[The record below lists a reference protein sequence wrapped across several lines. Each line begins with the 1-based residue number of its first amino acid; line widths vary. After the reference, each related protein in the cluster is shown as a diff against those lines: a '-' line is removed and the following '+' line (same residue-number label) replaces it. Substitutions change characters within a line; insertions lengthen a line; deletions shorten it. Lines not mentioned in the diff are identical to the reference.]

1 MARLRLQSQLLL
13 STLLIICAL
22 TGAILLIIRQTVR
35 SQIAGQV
42 KYSTDA
48 SIQEFGTVQRQLQ
61 LQLSRTASLLAEI
74 PTLKALMTTRD
85 APTIQDGSTPFW
97 RLAGSDVFLLAD
109 PAGRVVAL
117 DVSQKGLSREAAEE
131 DLKSSLH
138 EGQDSAWWYSGGRL
152 YWIFF
157 RPILAGSGINAKVL
171 GLVAIGY
178 ETNSRIAEQL
188 GFVAESK
195 IVLLADN
202 RIIASTFSPEEE
214 SVIQKRIL
222 AGEILPSSKDDEV
235 TLGNDTYQMAS
246 VTLQANPPSPVECYV
261 FISLTRPMAFIR
273 QLNRTILVVGLT
285 AILLASL
292 LLRFVSGTITHPLD
306 NLVAGVRALA
316 AGDYTYSIT
325 PRGSSEAVELA
336 ESFSKMRG
344 ELLAF
349 QKKQIETERVAAV
362 GRAANSISHDLR
374 HHLAALVAN
383 AEFLYEAE
391 KLRLDPDEVYR
402 EIQTASEQMTDLLDS
417 LRDLAREQ
425 RNISPVNAS
434 IDQCVRRAIEAARA
448 RPEHRGRDISI
459 CEMGDMAGVF
469 DPKKMERALFNLAVN
484 ACEAVPNRQGKITFD
499 IVSSEESFE
508 IRVSDNGP
516 GIPFAIRSNLFAPFV
531 SAGKPNGTG
540 LGLAIVSKIIADHGG
555 TVSVEST
562 SGSGTTFLVKLPRV
576 QLPINEVPEK
586 VTT

>member
-22 TGAILLIIRQTVR
+22 AGAILLIIRHTVR
-35 SQIAGQV
+35 TQIADQV
-42 KYSTDA
+42 KFSTEA
-48 SIQEFGTVQRQLQ
+48 SFQEFETVQRQLQ

-74 PTLKALMTTRD
+74 PTLKALMTTQD
-85 APTIQDGSTPFW
+85 APTIQDGSIPFW
-97 RLAGSDVFLLAD
+97 RLAGSDLFLLAD
-109 PAGRVVAL
+109 PGGRVVAL
-117 DVSQKGLSREAAEE
+117 DVTQKGLNREAAG
-131 DLKSSLH
+131 DSLRTSLR
-138 EGQDSAWWYSGGRL
+138 EGQESSWWYSDGRL
-152 YWIFF
+152 YWVFL
-157 RPILAGSGINAKVL
+157 RPILAGMGSNAKVL

-178 ETNSRIAEQL
+178 EANSRIAEQL

-202 RIIASTFSPEEE
+202 RIIASTFSPQEEAD
-214 SVIQKRIL
+214 IQSQIL
-222 AGEILPSSKDDEV
+222 AKKILPGVNTADVD
-235 TLGNDTYQMAS
+235 LGEDSYEMAR
-246 VTLQANPPSPVECYV
+246 VTLQPNPPLPVECYV
-261 FISLTRPMAFIR
+261 FISLTRPMAFMR
-273 QLNRTILVVGLT
+273 QLNQTILVVGLT

-292 LLRFVSGTITHPLD
+292 LLRFVSGTITHPL
-306 NLVAGVRALA
+306 NELVAGVRALA

-325 PRGSSEAVELA
+325 PRGSIEAVELA

-349 QKKQIETERVAAV
+349 QRKQIETERVAAV

-391 KLRLDPDEVYR
+391 KLRLDRDEVYR
-402 EIQTASEQMTDLLDS
+402 EIQTASEQMTELLDS

-448 RPEHRGRDISI
+448 RPELRYREISI
-459 CEMGDMAGVF
+459 STAGDMAGVF
-469 DPKKMERALFNLAVN
+469 DPKKMERALLNLALN
-484 ACEAVPNRQGKITFD
+484 ACEAAPIRNGKIAFD
-499 IVSSEESFE
+499 IVSTAEAFE

-516 GIPFAIRSNLFAPFV
+516 GIPVAIRNNLFDPFV

-555 TVSVEST
+555 VVSVEKT
-562 SGSGTTFLVKLPRV
+562 SANGTVFLVKLPRV
-576 QLPINEVPEK
+576 QHSTSEVPER

>member
-13 STLLIICAL
+13 SSLLIICAL
-22 TGAILLIIRQTVR
+22 AGAILLIIRHTVR
-35 SQIAGQV
+35 AQIADQV
-42 KYSTDA
+42 KYSTEA
-48 SIQEFGTVQRQLQ
+48 SFREFETVQRQMQ

-74 PTLKALMTTRD
+74 PTLKALMTTED
-85 APTIQDGSTPFW
+85 APTIQDGSIPFW
-97 RLAGSDVFLLAD
+97 KLAGSDLFLLAN

-117 DVSQKGLSREAAEE
+117 DVTQTGLDREAAEGY
-131 DLKSSLH
+131 LKTFMSD
-138 EGQDSAWWYSGGRL
+138 GQDTAWWYSGGRL
-152 YWIFF
+152 YWVFL
-157 RPILAGSGINAKVL
+157 RPILAGSGNNAKVL

-214 SVIQKRIL
+214 AIIQSRIN
-222 AGEILPSSKDDEV
+222 AKEILPGTGISNVDV
-235 TLGNDTYQMAS
+235 GNDTYQAAK
-246 VTLQANPPSPVECYV
+246 VTLQARPPLPVECYV
-261 FISLTRPMAFIR
+261 FIPLARPMAFMR
-273 QLNRTILVVGLT
+273 QLNRTILVVGLAT
-285 AILLASL
+285 IVLASL
-292 LLRFVSGTITHPLD
+292 LLRFVSGTITHPLN

-349 QKKQIETERVAAV
+349 QRKQIETERVAAV

-391 KLRLDPDEVYR
+391 KLRLDRNEVYR
-402 EIQTASEQMTDLLDS
+402 EVQTASEQMTELLDS

-425 RNISPVNAS
+425 RDISPVNS
-434 IDQCVRRAIEAARA
+434 SMDHCVRRAIQAART
-448 RPEHRGRDISI
+448 RPQWRDRDIRI
-459 CEMGDMAGVF
+459 NETGDMTGVF
-469 DPKKMERALFNLAVN
+469 DPQKMERALLNLALN
-484 ACEAVPNRQGKITFD
+484 ACEAVSNRQGKISFD
-499 IVSSEESFE
+499 IVSTQDTFE

-516 GIPFAIRSNLFAPFV
+516 GIPAAIRNNLFDPFV

-562 SGSGTTFLVKLPRV
+562 SEQGTTFLVKLPRV
-576 QLPINEVPEK
+576 QLSPNEIPEK

>member
-1 MARLRLQSQLLL
+1 MARLQLQSQLLL

-22 TGAILLIIRQTVR
+22 AGAILLIIRHTVR
-35 SQIAGQV
+35 TQIADQV
-42 KYSTDA
+42 KFSTEA
-48 SIQEFGTVQRQLQ
+48 SFQEFETVQRQLQ

-74 PTLKALMTTRD
+74 PTLKALMTTQD
-85 APTIQDGSTPFW
+85 APTIQDGSVPFW
-97 RLAGSDVFLLAD
+97 KLAGSDLFLLAN
-109 PAGRVVAL
+109 PGGRVVAL
-117 DVSQKGLSREAAEE
+117 DVTQKGLNREVAE
-131 DLKSSLH
+131 DSLRTSLR
-138 EGQDSAWWYSGGRL
+138 EGQESSWWYSDGRL
-152 YWIFF
+152 YWVFL
-157 RPILAGSGINAKVL
+157 RPILAGSGNNAKVL

-178 ETNSRIAEQL
+178 EANSRIAEQL

-202 RIIASTFSPEEE
+202 RIIASTFSPQEEADIH
-214 SVIQKRIL
+214 SQIL
-222 AGEILPSSKDDEV
+222 AKQILPGVSTADVDLGDDSYE
-235 TLGNDTYQMAS
+235 MAR
-246 VTLQANPPSPVECYV
+246 VTLQPNPPLPVECYV
-261 FISLTRPMAFIR
+261 FIPLTRPMAFMR

-292 LLRFVSGTITHPLD
+292 LLRFVSGTITHPLND
-306 NLVAGVRALA
+306 LVAGVRALA

-325 PRGSSEAVELA
+325 PRGSIEAVELA

-391 KLRLDPDEVYR
+391 KLRLNRDEVYR
-402 EIQTASEQMTDLLDS
+402 EIQTASEQMTELLDS

-425 RNISPVNAS
+425 PNISPVNAS

-448 RPEHRGRDISI
+448 RPELRYRQISI
-459 CEMGDMAGVF
+459 STTGDMAGVF
-469 DPKKMERALFNLAVN
+469 DPKKMERALLNLALN
-484 ACEAVPNRQGKITFD
+484 ACEAAPVRNGKIAFD
-499 IVSSEESFE
+499 IVSTPDTFE
-508 IRVSDNGP
+508 IRVTDNGP
-516 GIPFAIRSNLFAPFV
+516 GIPVAIRNNLFDPFV

-555 TVSVEST
+555 VVSVEST
-562 SGSGTTFLVKLPRV
+562 SASGTTFLVKLPRV
-576 QLPINEVPEK
+576 QLSTDEVPEK